1 MLNQVLLLAVL
12 KLGAPFSDGMVL
24 QRQMPIKVWGS
35 AAPKCEIRV
44 KLDGDSARTMSDA
57 NGRWLVEL
65 PPRGASK
72 KPVTMTVKEL
82 AINVLPKQTDE
93 VEVKDILV
101 GEVWFASGQS
111 NMECP
116 IWGKEPRYRDE
127 KGAMMV
133 AMTQL
138 PNVRFVVNQ
147 REIDGQP
154 QASLVQ
160 LPIKAQ
166 WRKFTPEELAPRQG
180 DLYTLSAVAFYF
192 AREIYLATDVPV
204 GIVQSAWSGTPIE
217 PWTPPCATSAK
228 DLENHL
234 AANGNRVDSNT
245 PTALFNGLVADY
257 CPMAMRG
264 VIWYQGCNNKYDSAD
279 KYREKMHALYDGWSK
294 MFENPD
300 LKLYFA
306 QLAPYRTNWMNI
318 CMAQAQFAAEEKNAT
333 LVVLADVGNFVDI
346 HPNRKDIV
354 GQRLAMHALKRDYG
368 FEMPGDESPI
378 LTNAVFAA
386 GTATLEF
393 ANASEWY
400 VYSADLNLAPAF
412 ELCGDDGEW
421 KAATLVNEI
430 ATGGYRRGIVSGGPE
445 LVLKAEG
452 VADPKRVRYLGR
464 AGTAGILYNEL
475 SLPLGP
481 FETK

>member
-1 MLNQVLLLAVL
+1 M
-12 KLGAPFSDGMVL
+12 
-24 QRQMPIKVWGS
+24 
-35 AAPKCEIRV
+35 
-44 KLDGDSARTMSDA
+44 
-57 NGRWLVEL
+57 
-65 PPRGASK
+65 
-72 KPVTMTVKEL
+72 
-82 AINVLPKQTDE
+82 
-93 VEVKDILV
+93 
-101 GEVWFASGQS
+101 
-111 NMECP
+111 
-116 IWGKEPRYRDE
+116 
-127 KGAMMV
+127 
-133 AMTQL
+133 
-138 PNVRFVVNQ
+138 
-147 REIDGQP
+147 
-154 QASLVQ
+154 
-160 LPIKAQ
+160 
-166 WRKFTPEELAPRQG
+166 
-180 DLYTLSAVAFYF
+180 AFYF

-217 PWTPPCATSAK
+217 PWLPPCATPVK
-228 DLENHL
+228 ELEGFL
-234 AANGNRVDSNT
+234 AANENRVDSNT

-318 CMAQAQFAAEEKNAT
+318 CMAQAQFAAEEKNAA
-333 LVVLADVGNFVDI
+333 LVVLADAGNFVDI

-368 FEMPGDESPI
+368 FEMPGDESPV

-400 VYSADLNLAPAF
+400 IYSADLNLAPAF

>member
-1 MLNQVLLLAVL
+1 MLESCLLLAVL

-24 QRQMPIKVWGS
+24 QRQMPIKVWGAS
-35 AAPKCEIRV
+35 APKCEIRV
-44 KLDGDSARTMSDA
+44 KLDGDSAKTMSDA
-57 NGRWLVEL
+57 QGRWQVEL

-72 KPVTMTVKEL
+72 KPVSMTVKEI

-93 VEVKDILV
+93 VEVNDILV

-116 IWGKEPRYRDE
+116 IWGPEPRYRDE

-133 AMTQL
+133 AMTAL

-147 REIDGQP
+147 REIDGQG
-154 QASLVQ
+154 QASLVP
-160 LPIKAQ
+160 LPIKSS
-166 WRKFTPEELAPRQG
+166 WRKFTPEDLAVRPG
-180 DLYTLSAVAFYF
+180 ELYTLSAVAFYF

-217 PWTPPCATSAK
+217 PWTPPCTTPVK
-228 DLENHL
+228 DLEDYL
-234 AANGNRVDSNT
+234 AANGNRVDQYT
-245 PTALFNGLVADY
+245 PTALFNGMVADY

-264 VIWYQGCNNKYDSAD
+264 IIWYQGCSNKYDSTA
-279 KYREKMHALYDGWSK
+279 KYLERMHAFYDGWTK

-300 LKLYFA
+300 LKFYYV

-318 CMAQAQFAAEEKNAT
+318 CMAQAQFAAEEKNAAQ
-333 LVVLADVGNFVDI
+333 VVLADAGNFVDI

-368 FEMPGDESPI
+368 FEMPGDESPS

-393 ANASEWY
+393 ANVNEWY
-400 VYSADLNLAPAF
+400 VYSANLNLVPAF
-412 ELCGDDGEW
+412 ELCGEDGKW
-421 KAATLVNEI
+421 QSATLENEVAVN
-430 ATGGYRRGIVSGGPE
+430 GYRRGIVSGGPT
-445 LVLKAEG
+445 LTLKAEG
-452 VADPKRVRYLGR
+452 VANPKRVRYMGR